1 MNTAVFVFGSANQ
14 SKYFSQTAWD
24 SGSQNVKPTS
34 LEDLHFRLYSA
45 YTFVPTTVRQ
55 ILI

>member
-14 SKYFSQTAWD
+14 SKYFSQTAWHT
-24 SGSQNVKPTS
+24 GTQNVKPTS
-34 LEDLHFRLYSA
+34 LVDLHFRLYSA